1 MPLMGRDRNL
11 RFDCLCQVSDWQRKA
26 SDAESA
32 LAASKA
38 QKAVTT
44 RELSSMQ
51 VKLHEAQ
58 GLAEVSTVKFAY
70 NGTPDSHKMMCD
82 CKEMCL

>member
-1 MPLMGRDRNL
+1 MPLTGRDRHL
-11 RFDCLCQVSDWQRKA
+11 KFDCLCQVSNWQRKA

-58 GLAEVSTVKFAY
+58 GLAEVSAVKFAY
-70 NGTPDSHKMMCD
+70 NRTPDSHKMCD